1 MITFLSPIHFHSC
14 VMVYGFFR
22 LCVDFDFTIVR
33 FVVRNVMNLN
43 VLCIECLFS
52 LHRSEIVD
60 LTKQN
65 EQKIWFMCC
74 NFGDVLV
81 IACSCGLFCMLTQKC
96 SVMAKTTH
104 IEQQII
110 HVYNL

>member
-33 FVVRNVMNLN
+33 FVVWNVMNLN

-65 EQKIWFMCC
+65 EQKIRFMCC
-74 NFGDVLV
+74 NFGDVLY
-81 IACSCGLFCMLTQKC
+81 AD
-96 SVMAKTTH
+96 AKMFGYGKNDSHRTTNNTRVQSLSYREKE
-104 IEQQII
+104 I
-110 HVYNL
+110 